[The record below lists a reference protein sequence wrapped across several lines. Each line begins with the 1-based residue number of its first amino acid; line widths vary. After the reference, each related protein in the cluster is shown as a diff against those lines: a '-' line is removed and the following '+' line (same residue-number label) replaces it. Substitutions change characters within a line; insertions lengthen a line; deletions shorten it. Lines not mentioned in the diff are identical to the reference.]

1 MSEPA
6 ATPARVRT
14 PIAAWVGWLLWV
26 LSLVWWY
33 FYYSQ
38 YIGGLTLFE
47 QKFVCVAVTTDVC
60 LAIQQKLV
68 MSAIPAYHPQL
79 FWAGVVFLVLG
90 LLQRRSRRA

>member
-1 MSEPA
+1 M
-6 ATPARVRT
+6 RT
-14 PIAAWVGWLLWV
+14 PVAEWAGWLLWV

-38 YIGGLTLFE
+38 YIGGLALFE

-60 LAIQQKLV
+60 LAIRQKLV

-79 FWAGVVFLVLG
+79 FWAGVAFLVLG
-90 LLQRRSRRA
+90 FLQRRSRRA